1 MHGWKSI
8 RTASDGSRWKVTPPY
23 LDKME
28 RPDFETVSWQ
38 GAQNQGASEQ
48 TDTAEQIKDEEQT
61 KPETRKGRKQL
72 PVRKILI
79 VVILLLILA
88 LILWIAYQIFK
99 IPQKIG
105 KKKNRAMYSKDAS
118 QAIRSCYAQLR
129 CWLMYDGVR
138 IKGGSRYQICEE
150 LSRKYSSEMAD
161 QYRKVTR
168 LAEKAAYSSHAM
180 EEKTGRRSPGISYEY
195 PKTDIK

>member
-1 MHGWKSI
+1 
-8 RTASDGSRWKVTPPY
+8 
-23 LDKME
+23 
-28 RPDFETVSWQ
+28 
-38 GAQNQGASEQ
+38 
-48 TDTAEQIKDEEQT
+48 
-61 KPETRKGRKQL
+61 
-72 PVRKILI
+72 
-79 VVILLLILA
+79 
-88 LILWIAYQIFK
+88 
-99 IPQKIG
+99 
-105 KKKNRAMYSKDAS
+105 MYSKDAS

-168 LAEKAAYSSHAM
+168 LAEKPHTAAM
-180 EEKTGRRSPGISYEY
+180 PWKKTGRRSPGISYEY

>member
-1 MHGWKSI
+1 M
-8 RTASDGSRWKVTPPY
+8 
-23 LDKME
+23 
-28 RPDFETVSWQ
+28 
-38 GAQNQGASEQ
+38 
-48 TDTAEQIKDEEQT
+48 
-61 KPETRKGRKQL
+61 
-72 PVRKILI
+72 RKILI
-79 VVILLLILA
+79 IVILLLILA
-88 LILWIAYQIFK
+88 LILWIAYQILK
-99 IPQKIG
+99 YR
-105 KKKNRAMYSKDAS
+105 KKWKEKNRAMYSKDAS

-180 EEKTGRRSPGISYEY
+180 EEKQAEEVRAFLMSTQKQILNEKNLFQKWKMQLKVLS
-195 PKTDIK
+195 

>member
-1 MHGWKSI
+1 
-8 RTASDGSRWKVTPPY
+8 
-23 LDKME
+23 
-28 RPDFETVSWQ
+28 
-38 GAQNQGASEQ
+38 
-48 TDTAEQIKDEEQT
+48 
-61 KPETRKGRKQL
+61 
-72 PVRKILI
+72 
-79 VVILLLILA
+79 
-88 LILWIAYQIFK
+88 
-99 IPQKIG
+99 
-105 KKKNRAMYSKDAS
+105 MYSKDAS

-180 EEKTGRRSPGISYEY
+180 EEKQAEEY
-195 PKTDIK
+195 SSKEAVGTSLGDLLKGLKL